1 MPRPRRHV
9 RPDAVLHVVNRGN
22 DRKLLFSTPRH
33 YDAFLD
39 LIAEVK
45 ERCPLR
51 ILAYC
56 LMPNHWHLVAWPSG
70 ARDLSAFCHR
80 LSCIHSIR
88 HRRNTGTIGDGHV
101 YQDRYHAFHV
111 RSERQYF
118 QVLRYVEANALR
130 AGLVTRA
137 EDWRWS
143 SVHERAATKPRLL
156 DPGPLPLPANWIELV
171 NEILPSDVLAA
182 LRTRRGRAADV
193 EGRRLSRPR
202 GRNCDKI
209 AIVVPDP

>member
-70 ARDLSAFCHR
+70 AGDLSAFCHR
-80 LSCIHSIR
+80 LCCIHSIR

-111 RSERQYF
+111 RSERHYF
-118 QVLRYVEANALR
+118 QVRRYVEANALR

-143 SVHERAATKPRLL
+143 SVHERAATRPRLL
-156 DPGPLPLPANWIELV
+156 DAGPLPLPPNWIELV

-182 LRTRRGRAADV
+182 LRTRRGRAVDV
-193 EGRRLSRPR
+193 EGRRLPRPR